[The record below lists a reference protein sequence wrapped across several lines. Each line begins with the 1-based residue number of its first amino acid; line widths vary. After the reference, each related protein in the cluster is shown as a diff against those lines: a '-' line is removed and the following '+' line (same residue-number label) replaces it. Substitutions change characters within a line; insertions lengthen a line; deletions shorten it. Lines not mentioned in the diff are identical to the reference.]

1 MMWRSTAILLG
12 FASLAIAAD
21 TPSGSFSVVDEI
33 VAKVNGDIITRTEL
47 QKTQKETLTA
57 LQQQQQQQH
66 LTTDQIKD
74 AYQQREKDMLRNR
87 IDELLLV
94 QRAKELD
101 INVDTEVSK
110 YLADL
115 QRQEKIADPDKFYE
129 LVRQQSG
136 TSFEPSSKR

>member
-87 IDELLLV
+87 IDQLLLV
-94 QRAKELD
+94 QRAKEL
-101 INVDTEVSK
+101 
-110 YLADL
+110 
-115 QRQEKIADPDKFYE
+115 
-129 LVRQQSG
+129 
-136 TSFEPSSKR
+136 